1 MIVKT
6 ITSGAI
12 QKLYLAIDANLS
24 SFRKRSML
32 YTISAHSE
40 NVAGVMLYV
49 TGKKGTVVKE
59 LILIYNLE
67 TLMWDIYSEGKI
79 YSINSL
85 SEISAIVRTMIQTM
99 AVTVNKI

>member
-6 ITSGAI
+6 ITSASRT
-12 QKLYLAIDANLS
+12 KLYIAIDANLS

-40 NVAGVMLYV
+40 AVAGVMIYV

-59 LILIYNLE
+59 IVLIYNLT
-67 TLMWDIYSEGKI
+67 TLMWDIYSDGKI
-79 YSINSL
+79 YSLNSL
-85 SEISAIVRTMIQTM
+85 SELSTVVKSMLQAM